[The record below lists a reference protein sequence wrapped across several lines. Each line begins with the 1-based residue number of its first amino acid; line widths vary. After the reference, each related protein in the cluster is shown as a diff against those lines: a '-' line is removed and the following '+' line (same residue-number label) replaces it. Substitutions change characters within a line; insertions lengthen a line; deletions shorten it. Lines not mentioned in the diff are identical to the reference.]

1 MLRGNINIIRN
12 LPEMLGCTQGDF
24 CRRIGIDTKKFTKW
38 TTANGEGFNPQVVE
52 FVNLCNKIHL
62 PPCLFI
68 QSDMDYMRVPDMKEL
83 FPPGREWKAVRFD
96 HQAFISH
103 FGLRGPLRL
112 PAKMMMK
119 KLGKSDVTW
128 REGWKKPGEACT
140 LRLSDL
146 FLFCE
151 EFNLDINKFLI
162 DPQGKIYSEVVHDN
176 QDEVVKKLRQRERRI
191 RELNKELEAIK
202 EELALERHARMT
214 AERKVGKLTEELA
227 ANNWNFDRLMAAED
241 ATKTTVV

>member
-1 MLRGNINIIRN
+1 MLRGNINIICE
-12 LPEMLGCTQGDF
+12 LPKMLGCTQGDF
-24 CRRIGIDTKKFTKW
+24 CRRIGIDTKKFAKW
-38 TTANGEGFNPQVVE
+38 TAGNNKGFNPQVVE
-52 FVNLCNKIHL
+52 FVNLCNEIHL
-62 PPCLFI
+62 APSLFI
-68 QSDMDYMRVPDMKEL
+68 QSDMDYMRVPDVKEL
-83 FPPGREWKAVRFD
+83 FPPGREWKDVRFD
-96 HQAFISH
+96 HQTFISH

-112 PAKMMMK
+112 PAKMMME

-140 LRLSDL
+140 LRLNDL

-151 EFNLDINKFLI
+151 EFNVDINKFLI

-176 QDEVVKKLRQRERRI
+176 QDEVVKKLRQRERKI

-227 ANNWNFDRLMAAED
+227 ANNWNFGRLTAAED
-241 ATKTTVV
+241 VT